1 MDYVLGY
8 YCVDYVLGYYC
19 VDYVLGYY
27 YVDYVVGQQADS
39 MATSVLREQVM
50 YVWWTTLPVPV
61 PAAQL

>member
-1 MDYVLGY
+1 MSQSQRESPHHSSY

-39 MATSVLREQVM
+39 MATSVLREQVT
-50 YVWWTTLPVPV
+50 YV
-61 PAAQL
+61 

>member
-50 YVWWTTLPVPV
+50 YV
-61 PAAQL
+61 